1 MSAHDVQKLL
11 LNDFQVSGL
20 DEQSVIG
27 NGWSSYFP
35 VLQVECMC
43 GSVVLLF
50 VVYKVY
56 SGSQQFWKAKCS
68 QKNSILKL
76 VIAPSM
82 CISCHFTM
90 LAKYINCLV
99 VKIQW
104 NGVSLTWNKSVVLNK
119 NKFPEE
125 DAIHLLGVD
134 LHIKDRTFEGES
146 SKFLVGLYL
155 A

>member
-1 MSAHDVQKLL
+1 MVSAHDVQKLL

-56 SGSQQFWKAKCS
+56 SGSQQF
-68 QKNSILKL
+68 
-76 VIAPSM
+76 
-82 CISCHFTM
+82 
-90 LAKYINCLV
+90 
-99 VKIQW
+99 
-104 NGVSLTWNKSVVLNK
+104 
-119 NKFPEE
+119 
-125 DAIHLLGVD
+125 
-134 LHIKDRTFEGES
+134 
-146 SKFLVGLYL
+146 
-155 A
+155 